1 MPPFSTRHRNL
12 RGITWLML
20 ALPCFQSMNV
30 MLRHV
35 AADLPPVE
43 TMFFRNLFGFIILL
57 PLLLRNPAA
66 LRTRQ
71 LGMNALRGLTHLG
84 GMVGWVYAL
93 TLIPLATAAALVF
106 STPIF
111 VAVGAMLFF
120 GERPGVQRWTA
131 IGLGLV
137 GVLIIM
143 QPGVE
148 AISLGALVVLGASV
162 FQGAAKMMVK
172 VIVRTDSTM
181 SAVFHLNLQMA
192 IFGLVPTIIFWRTP
206 HPRAP
211 RLVRTDGGGGSGRPL
226 LVDPSD
232 RARGLHRPSAVRVRA
247 ARVGGP
253 PRICVLRRDSGQP
266 RAAGRSR
273 HHRGDELDGAPRG
286 AARQTLALSRS
297 TLGDTPHNGGARI
310 IRRYSRDACVPVDTG
325 DDTRYR
331 LRGIDARVIRDGCVV
346 VNQSGSQHSS
356 THAGVARRR
365 ARNVDR
371 CTP

>member
-1 MPPFSTRHRNL
+1 MHPFSTRHRNL

-57 PLLLRNPAA
+57 PLLLRNPSV

-84 GMVGWVYAL
+84 GMVAWVYAL

-106 STPIF
+106 STPVF
-111 VAVGAMLFF
+111 VAIGAVLFF
-120 GERPGVQRWTA
+120 GERPGGQRWVA
-131 IGLGLV
+131 IGLGFV

-172 VIVRTDSTM
+172 LIVRTDSTM

-192 IFGLVPTIIFWRTP
+192 LFGLVPTIIFWRTP
-206 HPRAP
+206 
-211 RLVRTDGGGGSGRPL
+211 
-226 LVDPSD
+226 
-232 RARGLHRPSAVRVRA
+232 
-247 ARVGGP
+247 
-253 PRICVLRRDSGQP
+253 
-266 RAAGRSR
+266 
-273 HHRGDELDGAPRG
+273 
-286 AARQTLALSRS
+286 TLAHLGWFALMAAVGTVAHYALTRAIEHADFTALQPFEFVQLAWAALLGYAFFAEIPANHVLLGGAVIIAATSWMVHHEARRGRLSR
-297 TLGDTPHNGGARI
+297 
-310 IRRYSRDACVPVDTG
+310 
-325 DDTRYR
+325 
-331 LRGIDARVIRDGCVV
+331 
-346 VNQSGSQHSS
+346 
-356 THAGVARRR
+356 
-365 ARNVDR
+365 
-371 CTP
+371 

>member
-1 MPPFSTRHRNL
+1 MHPFSTRHRNL

-57 PLLLRNPAA
+57 PLLLRNPSV

-84 GMVGWVYAL
+84 GMVAWVYAL

-106 STPIF
+106 STPVF
-111 VAVGAMLFF
+111 VAIGAVLFF
-120 GERPGVQRWTA
+120 GERPGGQRWAA
-131 IGLGLV
+131 IGLGFV

-172 VIVRTDSTM
+172 LIVRTDSTM

-192 IFGLVPTIIFWRTP
+192 LFGLVPTIIFWRTP
-206 HPRAP
+206 
-211 RLVRTDGGGGSGRPL
+211 
-226 LVDPSD
+226 
-232 RARGLHRPSAVRVRA
+232 
-247 ARVGGP
+247 
-253 PRICVLRRDSGQP
+253 
-266 RAAGRSR
+266 
-273 HHRGDELDGAPRG
+273 
-286 AARQTLALSRS
+286 TLAH
-297 TLGDTPHNGGARI
+297 LGWFALMAAVGTVAHYALTRAIEHADFTALQPFEFVQLAWAALLGYAFFAEIPANHVLLGGAVI
-310 IRRYSRDACVPVDTG
+310 IAATSWMV
-325 DDTRYR
+325 
-331 LRGIDARVIRDGCVV
+331 
-346 VNQSGSQHSS
+346 H
-356 THAGVARRR
+356 HEARRGR
-365 ARNVDR
+365 LSL
-371 CTP
+371 

>member
-1 MPPFSTRHRNL
+1 
-12 RGITWLML
+12 
-20 ALPCFQSMNV
+20 
-30 MLRHV
+30 
-35 AADLPPVE
+35 
-43 TMFFRNLFGFIILL
+43 
-57 PLLLRNPAA
+57 
-66 LRTRQ
+66 
-71 LGMNALRGLTHLG
+71 
-84 GMVGWVYAL
+84 MVGWVYAL

-206 HPRAP
+206 
-211 RLVRTDGGGGSGRPL
+211 
-226 LVDPSD
+226 
-232 RARGLHRPSAVRVRA
+232 
-247 ARVGGP
+247 
-253 PRICVLRRDSGQP
+253 
-266 RAAGRSR
+266 
-273 HHRGDELDGAPRG
+273 
-286 AARQTLALSRS
+286 TLAHLGWFVLMAAVGAVAHYSLTRAIEHADFTALQPFEFVQLAWAALLGYAFFAEIPANHVLLGGAVIIAATSWMVHHEARRGRLSR
-297 TLGDTPHNGGARI
+297 
-310 IRRYSRDACVPVDTG
+310 
-325 DDTRYR
+325 
-331 LRGIDARVIRDGCVV
+331 
-346 VNQSGSQHSS
+346 
-356 THAGVARRR
+356 
-365 ARNVDR
+365 
-371 CTP
+371 